1 MIFIRVKGTL
11 MVSYANY
18 PLTFTSLNRLN
29 NCFAFSTL
37 KGKAEKYLCC
47 AVTYSTLND
56 TNLKELYSLKK
67 L

>member
-1 MIFIRVKGTL
+1 MIFNRVKGTL
-11 MVSYANY
+11 MVSCPNY
-18 PLTFTSLNRLN
+18 PLTFASRNRLN

-37 KGKAEKYLCC
+37 KDKAEKYLCC

-56 TNLKELYSLKK
+56 TNLEELYSLKE